1 MKDME
6 KLEEVSED
14 IIGFQTILLDLMNV
28 QTNIESKTD
37 IEDPF
42 LIAYFY
48 TYAESIKYKKPKKL
62 LLDFMDKYL
71 KVSISMGR
79 KGRTEVIKALTSWI
93 EDKKKLINKLTTPK
107 ED

>member
-28 QTNIESKTD
+28 SSNIESKSD
-37 IEDPF
+37 IQDPY

-48 TYAESIKYKKPKKL
+48 TYAESIKYSKPKKT
-62 LLDFMDKYL
+62 LLDFIDKYL
-71 KVSISMGR
+71 KLCISLNR
-79 KGRTEVIKALTSWI
+79 KGRTEIIRALTSWI

>member
-6 KLEEVSED
+6 GLEEISED

-28 QTNIESKTD
+28 ESNIEGKTD
-37 IEDPF
+37 IQDPF

-48 TYAESIKYKKPKKL
+48 SYANSLKYKKAKTVL
-62 LLDFMDKYL
+62 LNFINKYL
-71 KVSISMGR
+71 KLCVSLNR
-79 KGRTEVIKALTSWI
+79 KGRTEIIRALTSWI
-93 EDKKKLINKLTTPK
+93 EDKKKLINQLTTPK